1 METTDVLVY
10 YVEDLGK
17 IAETD
22 SLSSLL
28 TLRGTCSIDS
38 IPNPN
43 IIIITCHG
51 VRKQEQFGV
60 TEKQ

>member
-38 IPNPN
+38 IPDPN
-43 IIIITCHG
+43 IAHHNHYMSWREIARAVWHY
-51 VRKQEQFGV
+51 
-60 TEKQ
+60 